1 MKKMENFTFT
11 FTLDNNKENGE
22 ESSTSFRKKDFKA
35 TSFTKTREEKQEER
49 RRKILREQRQVSSI
63 NLVLDI
69 IILQN

>member
-35 TSFTKTREEKQEER
+35 TSFTKIREEKQEER
-49 RRKILREQRQVSSI
+49 RRKILQEQRQV
-63 NLVLDI
+63 NTI
-69 IILQN
+69 IIIYSPN